1 MEDGMLPTR
10 CNIDKTDR
18 INRTIIGIA
27 LCMAVLIGMGKSFFL
42 ILGAVLI
49 IEGVIGWCSIPY
61 LISTIK
67 CHYTKLGRKR

>member
-1 MEDGMLPTR
+1 MFPAH

-27 LCMAVLIGMGKSFFL
+27 LCIAVLIGMGKFFFL
-42 ILGAVLI
+42 ILGFVLI

-61 LISTIK
+61 LVSKIK
-67 CHYTKLGRKR
+67 RH